1 MLWLNNDLQQIAN
14 TSIQAKQTCLF
25 SKLETIFQSQHSI
38 SFSLIPLQH
47 HGSLPMKEQ
56 INKIDESDPR
66 IQKIRCWW
74 HELKD
79 PIITTQVCIG
89 GKLWWLSKF
98 YMVMNNICVSPVTS
112 IWILEF
118 HQEQHS
124 SLFCSTSYSLV

>member
-38 SFSLIPLQH
+38 SFSLIPLQQ

-56 INKIDESDPR
+56 INKIDGSDPQT
-66 IQKIRCWW
+66 QKIRCWW
-74 HELKD
+74 YKLKD
-79 PIITTQVCIG
+79 QIITAQTWIG
-89 GKLWWLSKF
+89 GRLLWLSKF
-98 YMVMNNICVSPVTS
+98 HMVMHNICVNQMTITMIS
-112 IWILEF
+112 EF

-124 SLFCSTSYSLV
+124 CFFQQVTL